1 MQKQGVHKV
10 RDEVLV
16 GDEQWL
22 VLRAAMDMPTL
33 SELAVAHVIDAES
46 IITYSVAHAQ
56 VSGEDVVGTGVVPL
70 FAANSTN

>member
-1 MQKQGVHKV
+1 MQKQRVHKV
-10 RDEVLV
+10 RDEVLI

-33 SELAVAHVIDAES
+33 SELAVAHIIDTES
-46 IITYSVAHAQ
+46 ITYSVAHAQ
-56 VSGEDVVGTGVVPL
+56 VSGEDVVGTGVKPL